1 MYSDPFFLHFKQIIQ
16 ENQELMSS
24 ATMFVIQF
32 KSKTNTR
39 IYLIR
44 IGTLGLWYGDG
55 HTVVLDRPQ
64 SCFGLLR
71 MSHLLLHLSLPYP
84 CALLLLLRLSPLSQ
98 YVCSVPAK
106 LITWARMEERERD
119 TASHTWCAR
128 LITLRGWRRRFFLS
142 PLPKNRLNTWDWPAP
157 DFTLHWTLNKW

>member
-55 HTVVLDRPQ
+55 HTVDRPQ

-98 YVCSVPAK
+98 HVCSVPAK

-128 LITLRGWRRRFFLS
+128 LITLRGWRRRFFFIFISLTQEQIKHLGLTC
-142 PLPKNRLNTWDWPAP
+142 PRFYA
-157 DFTLHWTLNKW
+157 TLNS

>member
-16 ENQELMSS
+16 ENPELMSS
-24 ATMFVIQF
+24 TTMFVIQF

-98 YVCSVPAK
+98 HVCSVPAK

-128 LITLRGWRRRFFLS
+128 LITLRGWRRRFFFFISLTQEQIKHLGLTC
-142 PLPKNRLNTWDWPAP
+142 PRFYA
-157 DFTLHWTLNKW
+157 TLNS